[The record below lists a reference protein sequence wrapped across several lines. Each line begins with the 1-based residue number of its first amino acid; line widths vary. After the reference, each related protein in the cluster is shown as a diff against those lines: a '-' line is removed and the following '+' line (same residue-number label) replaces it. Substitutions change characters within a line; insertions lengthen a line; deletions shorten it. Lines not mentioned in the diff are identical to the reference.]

1 MAYDFTALDEGTWT
15 FEVYDDPYDCD
26 AVQEH
31 DFNGTLGDALE
42 WARTIAGEG
51 YEVTWRVGKTR
62 VNASVAAMTPEAK
75 RDNYDNNTLL
85 KSLR

>member
-1 MAYDFTALDEGTWT
+1 MSKVDFKLNSSGVRALLQSPEALGMCKDDAYAIK
-15 FEVYDDPYDCD
+15 
-26 AVQEH
+26 
-31 DFNGTLGDALE
+31 N
-42 WARTIAGEG
+42 RAGEG